1 MCISKINDYFWSSL
15 ILHQN
20 PIIMRT
26 HQREIL
32 IYYNPDSNNDKK
44 TVAHAQ
50 GLVPYVRAYSYCHAP
65 SNGTSWQ
72 QIIRSLDLHPKELMN
87 KAHPYYQ
94 ANIRGREF
102 NEEDWLNVIRHNT
115 GLLKAP
121 IAIRGEK
128 AVLCTSATD
137 IYKLTEFTARA
148 TFF

>member
-1 MCISKINDYFWSSL
+1 MK
-15 ILHQN
+15 
-20 PIIMRT
+20 T

-32 IYYNPDSNNDKK
+32 IYYNPESSNDRK

-50 GLVPYVRAYSYCHAP
+50 SLVPYVMTYSYEKAP
-65 SNGTSWQ
+65 STGTSWQ
-72 QIIRSLDLHPKELMN
+72 QIIKALNIHPKDLMN

-102 NEEDWLNVIRHNT
+102 NDQDWLNVIKYNP

-121 IAIRGEK
+121 IAIRGNK

-137 IYKLTEFTARA
+137 IYKLTIGDEAVIY
-148 TFF
+148 